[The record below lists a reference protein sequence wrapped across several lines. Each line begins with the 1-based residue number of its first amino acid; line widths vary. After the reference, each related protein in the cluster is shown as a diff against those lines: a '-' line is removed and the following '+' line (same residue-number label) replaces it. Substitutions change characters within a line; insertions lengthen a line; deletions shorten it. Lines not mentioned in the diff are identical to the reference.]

1 MSDNTKQLTGFSLF
15 MYLRK
20 RFSMSVSDSYEEMI
34 EHKQDTKDIELLFL
48 DVYDMLS
55 ADGNAIA
62 NKLRQKHIKEFV

>member
-55 ADGNAIA
+55 ADGNSIA
-62 NKLRQKHIKEFV
+62 NKLRQKHIKEFL

>member
-34 EHKQDTKDIELLFL
+34 EHKQDTKDIALLFL

-55 ADGNAIA
+55 ANGNAIA